1 MSKKGGTW
9 THHSVTE
16 AGRKKGILSAAVK
29 IALVM
34 TILGYLIVVGN
45 FTHRGEEALWG
56 SSSAVSL
63 KERGGE
69 RKVIAYAISVTA
81 DGPYMDGA
89 AVLAHAIRKASADSK
104 YGMDLVAIVFPEV
117 KTSRVPLERA
127 GWK

>member
-1 MSKKGGTW
+1 MYKKGGTW
-9 THHSVTE
+9 THHSVSE

-29 IALVM
+29 IVLVV
-34 TILGYLIVVGN
+34 TILGYLFVVGT
-45 FTHRGEEALWG
+45 FTNRGEDSLLG
-56 SSSAVSL
+56 GSSAVSVAGG
-63 KERGGE
+63 GGE

-89 AVLAHAIRKASADSK
+89 AVLAHAIRKASANSK